1 MSDIQVIGVKETIK
15 ELRSLDPELR
25 KQFNRDSKK
34 IAQPVVDK
42 AKGSYPTKY
51 LSGMF
56 RTWSQRGRQLFPYSQ
71 RDAQR
76 GVVFQIKTSRSAVG
90 ILTIIQKNPAAAIVD
105 MAGKAGGAGAKGE
118 QYVRALTLFHGQPSR
133 VMWPAYESTKDQVQ
147 REMLDLVREASETVE
162 NRITVIK

>member
-1 MSDIQVIGVKETIK
+1 MSEIQVIGVKETIK
-15 ELRSLDPELR
+15 ELRRLDPELR
-25 KQFNRDSKK
+25 KQFNRDAKK

-42 AKGSYPTKY
+42 VKGSYPTKY

-90 ILTIIQKNPAAAIVD
+90 ILTVIQKNPAAAIVD
-105 MAGKAGGAGAKGE
+105 MAGKAGGDGAKGE
-118 QYVRALTLFHGQPSR
+118 QYVRALTLYYGQPSR

-147 REMLDLVREASETVE
+147 REMLDLVREASETVQ
-162 NRITVIK
+162 NKITVIK